1 MGTQIIKL
9 IVKKRGRRIGEEVEK
24 DTRQNETK
32 ERKILRE
39 GEGQNRENHRGRCRD
54 EMRVRNGH
62 TCILSDNSSII
73 VSP

>member
-1 MGTQIIKL
+1 M
-9 IVKKRGRRIGEEVEK
+9 KRGRRIGEEVEK
-24 DTRQNETK
+24 GTRRNEMK
-32 ERKILRE
+32 ERKML
-39 GEGQNRENHRGRCRD
+39 GRGRGRTERIIGGGGETERD

>member
-32 ERKILRE
+32 ERKILGE
-39 GEGQNRENHRGRCRD
+39 GEGQNRENNRGRWRD
-54 EMRVRNGH
+54 RER
-62 TCILSDNSSII
+62 
-73 VSP
+73 